1 MLSVVNN
8 LVEGTAAEL
17 ARLRQKAKRQS
28 TGSSD
33 QVLPILE
40 AADNLDIPIV
50 ISTTEELIEHSFNQG
65 NNLGSS
71 SDEVDMVPKPRTL
84 GKKKAA
90 GAVFAPRSEC
100 LTTSIRGTK

>member
-65 NNLGSS
+65 TRQQFG
-71 SDEVDMVPKPRTL
+71 
-84 GKKKAA
+84 
-90 GAVFAPRSEC
+90 F
-100 LTTSIRGTK
+100 